1 MNHIAELCRMVNEFK
16 KIINA
21 PYKQEKKLHREQQA
35 KELLCRRIQM
45 KELRYA
51 QMKKSLHLKTSV
63 YVNSYEKKKVT

>member
-21 PYKQEKKLHREQQA
+21 PYKQEKKLHREQQV

-51 QMKKSLHLKTSV
+51 QVKKSLHLKTSRLC
-63 YVNSYEKKKVT
+63 KQLRKKVT